1 MARFL
6 HYSEFMH
13 RSDTIH
19 NQFMRSYL
27 HKCDNLVTT
36 HLLRQARI
44 GCMGWGMTDR
54 FIRSP
59 RTALRPQP
67 NLSAFTLIEMLAV
80 VAIIAIM
87 LTLIAPAVG
96 NFGSTAGRKGA
107 VNILMNT
114 MEQARVAA
122 LESGREVH
130 IVFWRRQFPE
140 RDAIMVVRDPDP
152 DSGTT
157 TYEFL
162 TRWIKMP
169 KGVLLHDNQASNIL
183 KEDIAGFRLGELP
196 GNVNASEIGV
206 LTFNGFGVVQS
217 PPPSGE
223 RLMLFIADGVRGT
236 DGSEAVF
243 RKETGIFEIISLRR
257 FTGRASLEVS
267 AI

>member
-1 MARFL
+1 MC
-6 HYSEFMH
+6 
-13 RSDTIH
+13 
-19 NQFMRSYL
+19 SYL
-27 HKCDNLVTT
+27 HKCDDLVTT

-59 RTALRPQP
+59 RTASRPQP

-96 NFGSTAGRKGA
+96 SFGSTAGRKGA

-122 LESGREVH
+122 LESGRSVYV
-130 IVFWRRQFPE
+130 VFVQRQFPE
-140 RDAIMVVRDPDP
+140 RDAIAVLRDPDP
-152 DSGTT
+152 EAPAGTD
-157 TYEFL
+157 YEQL
-162 TRWIKMP
+162 TRFIQLP
-169 KGVLLHDNQASNIL
+169 KGVLLYGGKGTSIL
-183 KEDIAGFRLGELP
+183 SATVPATVFDANLIP
-196 GNVNASEIGV
+196 GTV
-206 LTFNGFGVVQS
+206 
-217 PPPSGE
+217 PSGDLKVLKFNNFGGVEFPFNKNE
-223 RLMLFIADGVRGT
+223 RMLIVSEGVRGAGGT
-236 DGSEAVF
+236 EAIIAD
-243 RKETGIFEIISLRR
+243 KKDQIGGFEIITLRR